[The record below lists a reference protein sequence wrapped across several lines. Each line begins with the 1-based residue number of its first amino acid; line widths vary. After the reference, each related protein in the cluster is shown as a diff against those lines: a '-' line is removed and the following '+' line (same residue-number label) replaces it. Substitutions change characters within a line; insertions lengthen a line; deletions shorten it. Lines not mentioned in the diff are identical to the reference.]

1 MACDRLALGLNAS
14 RVPVATFAQRAPR
27 EAARPLAADQRRP
40 GLVQHQPVQAGCQ
53 AVPPLLRHEPHRAY
67 VRHPRGAA
75 PGAAPRAGMYR
86 QGYRYK
92 KAGVGLLDL
101 THGNQHQADLFSQ
114 VDPRSKVL
122 MVLDRAN
129 ARFGRGSLGLAS
141 SAWRSSKG

>member
-1 MACDRLALGLNAS
+1 MPSVPREKLRARSLQTNVVRVWFNTNPFKPGARQYHPFCAMSLIAPTSDTREVLRLAQHL
-14 RVPVATFAQRAPR
+14 VRA
-27 EAARPLAADQRRP
+27 
-40 GLVQHQPVQAGCQ
+40 
-53 AVPPLLRHEPHRAY
+53 
-67 VRHPRGAA
+67 
-75 PGAAPRAGMYR
+75 MYR